1 MPTDPQQP
9 TPENRTDEA
18 HVADLASKIKIV
30 WVPNDGSDD
39 PLDAFV
45 DLLASM
51 WLSRQKHGNVRPPGT
66 EERREAG

>member
-1 MPTDPQQP
+1 MAERRLSPDQ
-9 TPENRTDEA
+9 EA
-18 HVADLASKIKIV
+18 RVAEYRRRIKIV

-45 DLLASM
+45 DFLASV
-51 WLSRQKHGNVRPPGT
+51 WLSREGRGKVPDEPGT